1 MALRATSSCENKP
14 INETDMQCEHSSCLP
29 VLFSFCRRGAPRAA
43 DLPSKAPI
51 YASQVAYNWTGFYV
65 GGHVGA
71 GWATNDWNAPSFINL
86 GALRLGAGSASGFL
100 GGAQAGVNYQIDA
113 MVFGLE
119 ADASWAQL
127 SGEACNTFQG
137 AIHCTSAANRFGTV
151 TGRFGIAADR
161 ALVYLKGGAAWL
173 HDEHT
178 LSALGA
184 PDTTVSGDRWG
195 WTGGAG
201 IEYALTRNWSAK
213 LEYDFMDFGTQ
224 QHVFVTAPVAT
235 LPSTIAIK
243 EHIQTAKFGLNYK
256 FGWASAGAGGH

>member
-1 MALRATSSCENKP
+1 MRTLFFAASALLFLPAGAT
-14 INETDMQCEHSSCLP
+14 
-29 VLFSFCRRGAPRAA
+29 RAA
-43 DLPSKAPI
+43 DLPAKASI
-51 YASQVAYNWTGFYV
+51 YTSQPPVAYNWTGFYV

-71 GWATNDWNAPSFINL
+71 GWATNDWNAPVFINL

-127 SGEACNTFQG
+127 SGEACNTLQG
-137 AIHCTSAANRFGTV
+137 AVHCTSGANRFGTV

-178 LSALGA
+178 LTILGA

-235 LPSTIAIK
+235 LPSTVAIK
-243 EHIQTAKFGLNYK
+243 EHIQTAKFGLNYR
-256 FGWASAGAGGH
+256 FDWAAFGAGGH